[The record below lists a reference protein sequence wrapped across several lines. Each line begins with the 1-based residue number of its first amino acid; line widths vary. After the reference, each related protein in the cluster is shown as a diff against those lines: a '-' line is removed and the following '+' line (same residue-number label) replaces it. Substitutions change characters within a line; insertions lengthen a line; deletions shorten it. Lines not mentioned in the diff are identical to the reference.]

1 MAIVFPTSPSNND
14 TFTVGS
20 ITYTYDGSKW
30 IGLGVTPTDRLIEG
44 SNSLEI
50 NASNELV
57 WTGGDAKFGGSLEVG
72 ANIDLTDSTVDLY
85 SQTTN
90 AASKTFQLFS
100 DIGGTKT
107 EKVSITANGSASF
120 SGQVIAGTTF
130 NIANVSGSIAGSGGG
145 QDYIGLRHGATF
157 GLMLKTAGTNV
168 GNVGIGED
176 SPVDRLVVQKT
187 NASGDV
193 GVRIKN
199 DTLTDGDSTNP
210 TTASLYL
217 NTSTGDFN
225 TFYIQARRNDGA
237 THFGY
242 SNPRDANHTP
252 NLVITSGG
260 DVGIKSTTSPRT
272 ELDLFD
278 GQLSFSH
285 RTDYS
290 IRFYNGTG
298 NNWSAIHNPS
308 VNDGTNASALSFK
321 VATGESLRID
331 TAGEVTK
338 PRQPSF
344 IVRYSVNETTW
355 NVATDG
361 WTKIPFDE
369 EMMDKGGN
377 FSTANSE
384 FTAPVT
390 GAYLFGAEL
399 QLEAPNGISSGYLTS
414 GSNWMYITFIVNGST
429 SLVESKGGVRADA
442 NFNAM
447 YNAYNPTHLLNLTA
461 GDTVCMYRTGNYSS
475 IKFKGGGESVFWGYL
490 VA

>member
-1 MAIVFPTSPSNND
+1 MAINFPTSPSTND

-20 ITYTYDGSKW
+20 ITYKWDGAKW

-107 EKVSITANGSASF
+107 EKVFLTADGAGYFKGS
-120 SGQVIAGTTF
+120 
-130 NIANVSGSIAGSGGG
+130 
-145 QDYIGLRHGATF
+145 
-157 GLMLKTAGTNV
+157 
-168 GNVGIGED
+168 VGINE
-176 SPVDRLVVQKT
+176 
-187 NASGDV
+187 
-193 GVRIKN
+193 
-199 DTLTDGDSTNP
+199 TNP
-210 TTASLYL
+210 
-217 NTSTGDFN
+217 D
-225 TFYIQARRNDGA
+225 R
-237 THFGY
+237 
-242 SNPRDANHTP
+242 
-252 NLVITSGG
+252 
-260 DVGIKSTTSPRT
+260 
-272 ELDLFD
+272 
-278 GQLSFSH
+278 QLSV
-285 RTDYS
+285 Y
-290 IRFYNGTG
+290 
-298 NNWSAIHNPS
+298 
-308 VNDGTNASALSFK
+308 DGTNSGVEIKSGN
-321 VATGESLRID
+321 TGQSSVFFTDTDDGNIGMIGYTHNNDEMFLRVNDQTRLNI
-331 TAGEVTK
+331 TSSGYVTK
-338 PRQPSF
+338 PYQPAF

-361 WTKIPFDE
+361 WQKILFDE

-377 FSTANSE
+377 YSTASSE

-399 QLEAPNGISSGYLTS
+399 QLEAPNGITSGYLTS
-414 GSNWMYITFIVNGST
+414 GSNWMYITFVVNGST
-429 SLVESKGGVRADA
+429 TLVESKGGVRADA

-447 YNAYNPTHLLNLTA
+447 YNAYNPTHLLNLAA